1 MSDELARMA
10 AALEALTARLSPPAP
25 PAADPASGH
34 WFVWAGGRLAAA
46 PVPRLTPLALY
57 QGVEGQRDAL
67 FENVRRHASGL
78 PAHDVLLWGARG
90 MGKSSLVRA
99 VVAQLLADGHD
110 LALVQ
115 VARDEMQGLGADLAR
130 LFAVLGE
137 VERPFLLFLD
147 DLAFDQSGAEVHGLR
162 ALLDGGV
169 QARPETVRL
178 AVTSNRRHLLP
189 MRLAALEAEDA
200 SPRDSRDDQL
210 ALADRFGLKLG
221 FHACDQEAYLA
232 MCTGYGAAYGLAIDP
247 AAALAWAAGRGARS
261 GRVAWQFIVETAGA
275 QGKRLPPLPPA
286 TA

>member
-1 MSDELARMA
+1 MTQDLARIA
-10 AALEALTARLSPPAP
+10 TALEALAARLAPPAP
-25 PAADPASGH
+25 SPADPAAGH

-57 QGVEGQRDAL
+57 KGVESQRDAL
-67 FENVRRHASGL
+67 LENARRHAGGL
-78 PAHDVLLWGARG
+78 PAHDVLLWGSRG

-99 VVAQLLADGHD
+99 VVAQLLADGQD
-110 LALVQ
+110 IALVQ
-115 VARDEMQGLGADLAR
+115 VARDEMQALAADMAR
-130 LFAVLGE
+130 LFGVLAE
-137 VERPFLLFLD
+137 VQRPFLLFLD
-147 DLAFDQSGAEVHGLR
+147 DLAFDHSGAEVHGLR

-178 AVTSNRRHLLP
+178 AVTSNRRNLLP
-189 MRLAALEAEDA
+189 QRLASADAEDA

-221 FHACDQEAYLA
+221 FHACDQQAYLD
-232 MCTGYGAAYGLAIDP
+232 MCAGYGAAYGLDIDP

-275 QGKRLPPLPPA
+275 QGKRLPSLPPGA
-286 TA
+286 R